1 MQHKISKS
9 QMLFEPV
16 EFLLCVNWPY
26 HSKYDIL
33 HLVSKARHW
42 KMGQVQAIEGKPWE
56 GVRGAHDTCVGDK

>member
-16 EFLLCVNWPY
+16 EFVLCVNWPY

-42 KMGQVQAIEGKPWE
+42 KMGQVQVIEGKP
-56 GVRGAHDTCVGDK
+56 